1 MSMSEDILVPAQ
13 QGTKR
18 TLSGSSRPKHQTVSS
33 KASTAALSQAPTSTT
48 LLHEESPIT
57 PEIFAHIDAIKH
69 IDDKLIFELLRSA
82 RFYASIGSAESSRRT
97 SAVPSLC
104 SDNRSSIASSAMFS
118 LFSKPSNSSLRTTST
133 TESSTRLARSKSH
146 MELRR
151 PSTKSDR
158 SEASSNVSSLSKSRS
173 VRHDSVTT
181 EKPLPPVPMKQGQS
195 VPQHVTTQP
204 TKNYAC
210 TFCDQTF
217 KHRAYWL
224 THEEEL
230 HEQPRRWT
238 CPDCYRS
245 FFAEKKY
252 RKHHYESHG
261 CSTCGLKKDAERS
274 LNVTERCSMQ
284 PVIEGKEGKPVRSK
298 TCAEKAMLR
307 VHNKK
312 AYGCGFCVSLCR
324 SWSER
329 CDHVARHYEAGVAK
343 NDWCF
348 TNVVKS
354 LLLQSELAIAWEKLM
369 SKEHGMDRT
378 AWPVFEWDKR
388 EARDLVRSM
397 EQNGMVHEKVKEIAR
412 NAYDLA
418 HTQETTTAE
427 EPSPAPGAHKQEQVE
442 EPSPAPENR
451 YLQPT
456 PQLSEQ
462 RPHSTPVMVQ
472 QGFEHH
478 HDPSRNTFSV
488 ASMPNPPPAY
498 NPAGGSQRASKEF
511 ELLSQAIDE
520 QLASGP
526 FVVDFDFNPAWD
538 PMQMSPQ
545 QPSAQEDIVAFTHP
559 GAYSAF
565 TEAHP
570 EKGGWPL

>member
-1 MSMSEDILVPAQ
+1 MSEQGLPPAQ

-18 TLSGSSRPKHQTVSS
+18 TLSGSTRPKHS
-33 KASTAALSQAPTSTT
+33 KAPTAHLSQAPSATS
-48 LLHEESPIT
+48 LLQEESPIT

-82 RFYASIGSAESSRRT
+82 RFYASIGAGSSSSADSSRRNST
-97 SAVPSLC
+97 VPSLC
-104 SDNRSSIASSAMFS
+104 SDNRSDNRSSIASSAMFS
-118 LFSKPSNSSLRTTST
+118 LFSKPSLGSLRSATSQSSSSSLS
-133 TESSTRLARSKSH
+133 RSKSH
-146 MELRR
+146 MELRQ
-151 PSTKSDR
+151 PSIKSDR
-158 SEASSNVSSLSKSRS
+158 SASSASNSSLSRSRS
-173 VRHDSVTT
+173 VRHDSATT
-181 EKPLPPVPMKQGQS
+181 MEKPLPPVPMKDAQGQA
-195 VPQHVTTQP
+195 VPSQP

-224 THEEEL
+224 CHEEEL

-261 CSTCGLKKDAERS
+261 CSSCGMKKDAERS
-274 LNVTERCSMQ
+274 LNATERCSMQ
-284 PVIEGKEGKPVRSK
+284 GVIEGREGKPVRNK

-312 AYGCGFCVSLCR
+312 AYGCGFCVTLCR

-329 CDHVARHYEAGVAK
+329 CDHVARHYETGVSK

-369 SKEHGMDRT
+369 TKEHTIDKT
-378 AWPVFEWDKR
+378 TWPNFVWDKR

-397 EQNGMVHEKVKEIAR
+397 EQNGMVHDKVKEIAR
-412 NAYDLA
+412 SAYDHAHIEESKTIEEDTPSVLA
-418 HTQETTTAE
+418 DV
-427 EPSPAPGAHKQEQVE
+427 PPPKQEPLE
-442 EPSPAPENR
+442 EQN
-451 YLQPT
+451 PT
-456 PQLSEQ
+456 PATQYLLPMPTEQ
-462 RPHSTPVMVQ
+462 RPHSTPVLSQ
-472 QGFEHH
+472 NPIQHPIHPHH
-478 HDPSRNTFSV
+478 STFSV
-488 ASMPNPPPAY
+488 SSMPDPPAY
-498 NPAGGSQRASKEF
+498 TGTQRASKEF

-526 FVVDFDFNPAWD
+526 FVVDFDFNPPWD

-545 QPSAQEDIVAFTHP
+545 QPPHQEDIVAFTHP

-565 TEAHP
+565 TAAHP
-570 EKGGWPL
+570 DKGAWPL

>member
-1 MSMSEDILVPAQ
+1 
-13 QGTKR
+13 
-18 TLSGSSRPKHQTVSS
+18 
-33 KASTAALSQAPTSTT
+33 
-48 LLHEESPIT
+48 
-57 PEIFAHIDAIKH
+57 
-69 IDDKLIFELLRSA
+69 
-82 RFYASIGSAESSRRT
+82 
-97 SAVPSLC
+97 
-104 SDNRSSIASSAMFS
+104 MFS
-118 LFSKPSNSSLRTTST
+118 LFSKPSQGSLRSASSKA
-133 TESSTRLARSKSH
+133 ESSRGLSRSKSH
-146 MELRR
+146 MELRQTR
-151 PSTKSDR
+151 QPSTKSDR
-158 SEASSNVSSLSKSRS
+158 SEASSASSSVSRSRS
-173 VRHDSVTT
+173 VRHDSATM
-181 EKPLPPVPMKQGQS
+181 EKPLPPVPIKHTHAQS
-195 VPQHVTTQP
+195 VPTNPAPQP

-210 TFCDQTF
+210 TFCEQTF

-329 CDHVARHYEAGVAK
+329 CEHVARHYEAGSSK

-369 SKEHGMDRT
+369 AKEHGMDKA
-378 AWPVFEWDKR
+378 AWPTFVWDKR

-397 EQNGMVHEKVKEIAR
+397 EQNGMVHEKVKAIAQ

-418 HTQETTTAE
+418 HSEEGGTIE
-427 EPSPAPGAHKQEQVE
+427 EPSAHAAEDMKQEMMTEQT
-442 EPSPAPENR
+442 PASEIQ
-451 YLQPT
+451 YLQPSRPT
-456 PQLSEQ
+456 PADQ
-462 RPHSTPVMVQ
+462 RPHSTPVIPQ
-472 QGFEHH
+472 QPLYTHQ
-478 HDPSRNTFSV
+478 NTFSV
-488 ASMPNPPPAY
+488 SSMPEPPPAY
-498 NPAGGSQRASKEF
+498 SNCPQRASKEF

-520 QLASGP
+520 HLASGP
-526 FVVDFDFNPAWD
+526 FVVDFDFNPTWD
-538 PMQMSPQ
+538 PMNMSPQ
-545 QPSAQEDIVAFTHP
+545 PQQDDIVAFTHP
-559 GAYSAF
+559 GSYHAYTA
-565 TEAHP
+565 AHP
-570 EKGGWPL
+570 EKGEWPL